1 MTAVTLPTGKNGV
14 LIKCQANG
22 HADFSKKGSDIVC
35 SAVTVLLRTAMQV
48 LSQSEGVALNADTS
62 SRGNLAFCVEVTV
75 DKPETEFCLKYTA
88 DFLREGFKTLSKEY
102 PKNVSFTEVVQAG
115 N

>member
-1 MTAVTLPTGKNGV
+1 MTAVTLSTGKNGV

-22 HADFSKKGSDIVC
+22 HADFSRKGSDIVC
-35 SAVTVLLRTAMQV
+35 SAITILLKTAMQF
-48 LSQSEGVALNADTS
+48 LSRNKDVTLEADTS

-102 PKNVSFTEVVQAG
+102 PQNVSFTEVVQAG